1 MKPKPLASLNHLT
14 LPCVLILNLLSVL
27 PSEIQNGVLRLS
39 ANHGCT
45 GQPGEVAAYSGTV
58 GNEANGHHGDAFA
71 VIDAD
76 HALPGMQ
83 HPVRSQRG
91 SLLQVRASAAE
102 PRTPPPFGGFV
113 DEEAPGR

>member
-45 GQPGEVAAYSGTV
+45 GQPGEVAAYSGTA
-58 GNEANGHHGDAFA
+58 GNEANGHHGDVFA

-83 HPVRSQRG
+83 HPVRDQCGGLFPLRT
-91 SLLQVRASAAE
+91 VASE
-102 PRTPPPFGGFV
+102 FGTS
-113 DEEAPGR
+113 